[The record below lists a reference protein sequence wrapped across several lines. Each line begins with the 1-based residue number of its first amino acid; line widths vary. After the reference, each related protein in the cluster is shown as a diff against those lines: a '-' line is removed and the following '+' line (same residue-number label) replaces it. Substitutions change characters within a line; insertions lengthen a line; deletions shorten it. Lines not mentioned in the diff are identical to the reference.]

1 VSRYRFIAAEKAQY
15 SVAQLCRVL
24 QVAPSGYYAWQHR
37 PPSPRAQA
45 NAVLTEQIRDVH
57 DRSRCTYG
65 APRVH
70 AELCAQGQRV
80 GRIPTDLTSLVRWI
94 PR

>member
-1 VSRYRFIAAEKAQY
+1 VSRYRFIAAEKANY

-24 QVAPSGYYAWQHR
+24 RVAPSSYYAWLHR

-45 NAVLTEQIRDVH
+45 NVALTEQIRGVH

-65 APRVH
+65 APRMVTYSPTTRCVR
-70 AELCAQGQRV
+70 ASVDRAPV
-80 GRIPTDLTSLVRWI
+80 GTMP
-94 PR
+94 